1 MLRIDVEKTKEDKA
15 QYVFEV
21 VLSENDRIPPF
32 TVTLNKDYYKKITDN
47 SITPESLIEK
57 SFEFLLE
64 REPQES
70 ILKEFNLEIIST
82 YFPEYEQFI
91 KQYIADR

>member
-1 MLRIDVEKTKEDKA
+1 MQIDIDKIKEDKA

-32 TVTLNKDYYKKITDN
+32 TVTLDKDYYKKLTDN
-47 SITPESLIEK
+47 TVSSEVLIEK
-57 SFEFLLE
+57 SFEFLLG

-70 ILKEFNLEIIST
+70 ILKEFNLKIIST
-82 YFPEYEQFI
+82 YFPEYEEEIRKHFTG
-91 KQYIADR
+91 